1 MLTSNWAE
9 KPTYFCIFADT
20 IFSLMKKIFGLLL
33 LLPFFALA
41 QGKKDIKHTVGP
53 KESLSSIGRM
63 YNINGRE
70 LANYNHIDYEK
81 GLTIGQVLNIPAANA
96 ATATPAVTA
105 PVPAK
110 TTVPVKETPTK
121 TVAATTN
128 GTPIYHTVGK
138 KETLYHIS
146 TLYNKVPVEDIK
158 KWNKLTGD
166 GVNEGTKLIVGY
178 KGGKQPALTADQVIK
193 APPIAKDPA
202 DTKKPAEPE
211 VIPAPKPVEEKKPA
225 EVVKKQEPQPEPAKV
240 IPGASKASGGY
251 FKNLYDAQTNGNA
264 VVSES
269 GAGGVFKSTSGWE
282 DGKYYCLHNT
292 AASGTVIKITN
303 TATGR
308 SVYAKVLDLIPDIKQ
323 NNGLIIRISNAA
335 ADALGI
341 TDNKLDCTLNYS
353 K

>member
-1 MLTSNWAE
+1 
-9 KPTYFCIFADT
+9 
-20 IFSLMKKIFGLLL
+20 MKRIFGLLL

-70 LANYNHIDYEK
+70 LANYNHIDYDK

-96 ATATPAVTA
+96 AAVA
-105 PVPAK
+105 PEVISPAK
-110 TTVPVKETPTK
+110 TTPPVKETPSK
-121 TVAATTN
+121 TIATANTN

-178 KGGKQPALTADQVIK
+178 SGSKSIPPAEQKIVK
-193 APPIAKDPA
+193 APVII
-202 DTKKPAEPE
+202 KKPVESE
-211 VIPAPKPVEEKKPA
+211 VTVVPKPVEEKKPV
-225 EVVKKQEPQPEPAKV
+225 EVKKEDPQPEPVKV

-251 FKNLYDAQTNGNA
+251 FKNLYDAQTNGNS
-264 VVSES
+264 VVNES
-269 GAGGVFKSTSGWE
+269 GSGGIFKSTSGWE

-292 AASGTVIKITN
+292 ATAGTVIKITN
-303 TATGR
+303 TVTGK

-341 TDNKLDCTLNYS
+341 IDNKLDCTLNYS

>member
-20 IFSLMKKIFGLLL
+20 IFSPMKKIFGLLL

-70 LANYNHIDYEK
+70 LANYNHIDYDK

-96 ATATPAVTA
+96 ATVTPAVTPPA
-105 PVPAK
+105 PAK
-110 TTVPVKETPTK
+110 TTAPVKETPVK
-121 TVAATTN
+121 QVPSATN

-138 KETLYHIS
+138 KETLCHIS
-146 TLYNKVPVEDIK
+146 TLYNKVPIEDIK
-158 KWNKLTGD
+158 KWNKLSGD

-178 KGGKQPALTADQVIK
+178 SGGKPTQRAEDKTVK
-193 APPIAKDPA
+193 AAPVVKDPVVV
-202 DTKKPAEPE
+202 KKPVDTEIA
-211 VIPAPKPVEEKKPA
+211 ASKPVEETKPA
-225 EVVKKQEPQPEPAKV
+225 EVVKKQDPQPEPVKV

-251 FKNLYDAQTNGNA
+251 FKNLYEAQTNGNA
-264 VVSES
+264 VVNES

-292 AASGTVIKITN
+292 APAGTVIKITN

>member
-1 MLTSNWAE
+1 
-9 KPTYFCIFADT
+9 
-20 IFSLMKKIFGLLL
+20 MKKIFGLLL

-70 LANYNHIDYEK
+70 LANYNHIDYDK

-96 ATATPAVTA
+96 ATVAPAVTPPA
-105 PVPAK
+105 PAK
-110 TTVPVKETPTK
+110 TTTPVKETPAK
-121 TVAATTN
+121 TVATTTN

-178 KGGKQPALTADQVIK
+178 TGGKSTQPAEDKIVK
-193 APPIAKDPA
+193 APPVVKDPVLV
-202 DTKKPAEPE
+202 KKPVETE
-211 VIPAPKPVEEKKPA
+211 VAAVPKPVEEKKPA
-225 EVVKKQEPQPEPAKV
+225 EIKKEEPQPEAVKL

-264 VVSES
+264 VINES
-269 GAGGVFKSTSGWE
+269 GAGGIFKSTSGWE

-292 AASGTVIKITN
+292 APAGTVIKVTN
-303 TATGR
+303 TATGK

-341 TDNKLDCTLNYS
+341 IDNKLDCTLNYS